1 MADRHKFRF
10 MMTKK
15 SSSPLEETMWK
26 AEDGWHIDVRGL
38 APPNPM
44 VAIIKL
50 LEMPDAGS
58 RVVVHHEREPF
69 FLYPELAERGWRW
82 RLMQADPGEV
92 RIELRRE

>member
-1 MADRHKFRF
+1 MMAFASRSAEQEKA
-10 MMTKK
+10 
-15 SSSPLEETMWK
+15 WK

-38 APPNPM
+38 EPPNPM

-82 RLMQADPGEV
+82 QLLPGEPGEV
-92 RIELRRE
+92 RLELKRDRA